1 MIIIVYSKIANSI
14 RIGMSYKYNV
24 HITLIYCN
32 NGFEKKQDEEKGRC
46 ETFLNRVMQIPKRK
60 MVAIIHLDESA
71 SSFFRHDKSVACS
84 RSAIPSR
91 STL

>member
-1 MIIIVYSKIANSI
+1 
-14 RIGMSYKYNV
+14 MSYKYNV
-24 HITLIYCN
+24 HITLTYCN
-32 NGFEKKQDEEKGRC
+32 NGFEKKQEEEEGRC

-84 RSAIPSR
+84 RSAIPSC